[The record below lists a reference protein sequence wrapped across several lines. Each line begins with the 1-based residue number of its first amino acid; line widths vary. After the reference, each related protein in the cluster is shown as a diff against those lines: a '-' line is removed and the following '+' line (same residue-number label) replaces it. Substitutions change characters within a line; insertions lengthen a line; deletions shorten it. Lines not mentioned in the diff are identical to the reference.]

1 MTTTSTVPVLIVGG
15 GGAGL
20 SASMILSTYGVESLL
35 VSALPSTSILP
46 KAHVLGQR
54 TMEIFTEVGVAD
66 EIYQRGTPQENL
78 VATGFYAGVQG
89 QNPNAGREIGKL
101 EIWGAGNRD
110 PEYVDASPCPTTNL
124 PQIRLEPILKAHA
137 DKLNPGGIRFNHE
150 VIALEQTET
159 GVRSTIRDRATGEE
173 YQVHSQY
180 VIAADGGRTVGKLVG
195 ITLEGERN
203 ILDMVSVH
211 MSADLSDVLDDDSV
225 LLRWLTNPDFG
236 GTFTGGV
243 LCPMGPDHWGTKS
256 EEWVF
261 HIGYP
266 HGDPDTGDREK
277 VVAHMKTMLGM
288 PDLDAEIHAV
298 SVWTMEGIVADRFR
312 ADRVFVVGDAAHKHP
327 PTSGLGLNSAIHD
340 AHNLCWKLAQVLAG
354 QAGDGLLDTYE
365 AERKPVILR
374 NIANSV
380 NCTQDRFRLDAALGV
395 SLEKTPAQNWKSLEV
410 IWDPSH
416 PEYSERRDLV
426 NNALA
431 AQSREFHH
439 HGLEF
444 GFTYDSAAVVD
455 DGTPAIEPIDAVR
468 LYESS
473 TKPGHPLP
481 HAFVTRRGEIFP
493 LQNLTHGGKFVLI
506 AGEDGQAWV
515 EAAAKIAESAGIA
528 LEAVTVGAD
537 DADLADVRFAWLR
550 KRQITRD
557 GAVLVRPDRFVGFR
571 SAGAVA
577 DPQAVLTDAFD
588 RILSTTDLG
597 AQQ

>member
-1 MTTTSTVPVLIVGG
+1 MTTTTVPVLIVGG

-35 VSALPSTSILP
+35 VSALPSTSTLP

-66 EIYQRGTPQENL
+66 EIYSRGTPQENL

-89 QNPNAGREIGKL
+89 KNPNAGREIGKL
-101 EIWGAGNRD
+101 EIWGAGYRD

-150 VIALEQTET
+150 LIALEQTET

-173 YQVHSQY
+173 YQVLSQY
-180 VIAADGGRTVGKLVG
+180 VIAADGGRTVGKQVG

-266 HGDPDTGDREK
+266 YGDPDTGDREK
-277 VVAHMKTMLGM
+277 VVAHMKKMLGL

-298 SVWTMEGIVADRFR
+298 SVWTMEGIIADRFR

-395 SLEKTPAQNWKSLEV
+395 SLEKTPEENWKSLDV

-416 PEYSERRDLV
+416 PEYPERRDLV

-493 LQNLTHGGKFVLI
+493 LHNLTHGGKFVLI

-515 EAAAKIAESAGIA
+515 EAAAKLAESTGIA

-557 GAVLVRPDRFVGFR
+557 GALLVRPDRFVGFR
-571 SAGAVA
+571 SAGTVA
-577 DPQAVLTDAFD
+577 DPQAVLTDALD
-588 RILSTTDLG
+588 RILSTADLG
-597 AQQ
+597 AHQ

>member
-1 MTTTSTVPVLIVGG
+1 MSTTTVPVLIVGG

-66 EIYQRGTPQENL
+66 EIYRRGTPQENL

-101 EIWGAGNRD
+101 ETWGAGNRD

-137 DKLNPGGIRFNHE
+137 DTLNPGGIRFNHE

-211 MSADLSDVLDDDSV
+211 MSADLSDVLNDDSV

-243 LCPMGPDHWGTKS
+243 LCPMGPDHWGTQS

-277 VVAHMKTMLGM
+277 VVAQMKTMLGM
-288 PDLDAEIHAV
+288 PDLGAEIHAV

-395 SLEKTPAQNWKSLEV
+395 SLEKTPEENWKSLEV

-455 DGTPAIEPIDAVR
+455 DGTPAVEPIDAVR

-481 HAFVTRRGEIFP
+481 HAFVTRRGETFP
-493 LQNLTHGGKFVLI
+493 LQNLTHRGKFVLI

-515 EAAAKIAESAGIA
+515 EAAAKIAESTGIA

-550 KRQITRD
+550 KRQITRH

-571 SAGAVA
+571 SAGTVD
-577 DPQAVLTDAFD
+577 DPQAVLTDALD

>member
-1 MTTTSTVPVLIVGG
+1 MTTTTVPVLIVGG

-35 VSALPSTSILP
+35 VSALPSTSTLP

-66 EIYQRGTPQENL
+66 EIYSRGTPQENL

-89 QNPNAGREIGKL
+89 KNPNAGREIGKL
-101 EIWGAGNRD
+101 EIWGAGYRD

-150 VIALEQTET
+150 LIALEQAET

-173 YQVHSQY
+173 YQVLSQY
-180 VIAADGGRTVGKLVG
+180 VIAADGGRTVGKQVG

-266 HGDPDTGDREK
+266 YGDPDTGDREK
-277 VVAHMKTMLGM
+277 VVAHMKKMLGL

-298 SVWTMEGIVADRFR
+298 SVWTMEGIIADRFR

-395 SLEKTPAQNWKSLEV
+395 SLEKTPEENWKSLDV

-416 PEYSERRDLV
+416 PEYPERRDLV

-493 LQNLTHGGKFVLI
+493 LHNLTHGGKFVLI

-515 EAAAKIAESAGIA
+515 EAAAKLAESTGIA

-557 GAVLVRPDRFVGFR
+557 GALLVRPDRFVGFR
-571 SAGAVA
+571 SAGTVA
-577 DPQAVLTDAFD
+577 DPQAVLTDALD
-588 RILSTTDLG
+588 RILSTADLG
-597 AQQ
+597 AHQ